1 MIKKSKSRFLIEEF
15 REVRNLDYAH
25 TDVYQISR
33 KQLKKAISS
42 ILRFFQHSSF
52 QNAAC
57 IKNTVKNI
65 KGLPTENKNS
75 LAKID
80 VYSAFPNIRQ
90 AKEADINTFLS
101 NNEDKNRQE
110 RQHKFVPI
118 LALFVAI
125 LAVIITLGLSEI
137 LGNGIT
143 SGEKKY
149 C

>member
-1 MIKKSKSRFLIEEF
+1 M
-15 REVRNLDYAH
+15 
-25 TDVYQISR
+25 
-33 KQLKKAISS
+33 
-42 ILRFFQHSSF
+42 
-52 QNAAC
+52 
-57 IKNTVKNI
+57 
-65 KGLPTENKNS
+65 
-75 LAKID
+75 
-80 VYSAFPNIRQ
+80 
-90 AKEADINTFLS
+90 KEADINTFLS